1 MQNEASRKR
10 SEVTFQRSGTSPS
23 PDGFQNV
30 GKGFCPDSGILLEV
44 DLGRAGSLKNQRFAL
59 QAVQRSGEK
68 SQKTKREKTW

>member
-30 GKGFCPDSGILLEV
+30 GKGFFPDSGILLEV